1 MEFGSH
7 LLDGDFEERKKQN
20 PLFCL
25 REDER
30 KRYLVLIMRAC
41 KVPDTENLMR
51 LCEETEDEKYHIAF
65 VKVILDRLIDKMGI
79 RAKAG
84 GPWKETEL
92 DRAFRECSAR
102 MPNLARRTSYESARN
117 ENHWPVVKVCADIY
131 CKRSTDSIVLRQLR
145 ALRLGLQD
153 GECRGRAGKSLSK
166 VIACAITFG
175 SVDGTP
181 FQAVSTN
188 EVHRQVIECSLAAG
202 AEIHLNYCSGSFF
215 NATPLFAQW
224 SQPEAETVLPL
235 RSLCN
240 ALESKHQ
247 PKK

>member
-1 MEFGSH
+1 MNRVFARKKYRAELGSSWFTSFDLPVWAGISSRSWKYHQVVEFGSH
-7 LLDGDFEERKKQN
+7 LLDGDFEERKKPN

-65 VKVILDRLIDKMGI
+65 V
-79 RAKAG
+79 
-84 GPWKETEL
+84 
-92 DRAFRECSAR
+92 
-102 MPNLARRTSYESARN
+102 TSYESARN